1 MKILIRDGKIIGTA
15 TDVYEGPEEFIQ
27 TLLDI
32 DLSKLEWCTIVDGQL
47 VFDRKSQLAAL
58 RYEKETSGITL
69 ASGVEI
75 ATDRQTQSILSAA
88 YNRAKVDPAF
98 SVDWKGANG
107 WITLTAEMI
116 IYIGDKVFSYV
127 QACFSHERELSELLD
142 QDSSTDITVGW
153 PVREGL

>member
-1 MKILIRDGKIIGTA
+1 MKILIRDNKIIGTA
-15 TDVYEGPEEFIQ
+15 TDAYEGPEEFIQ

-32 DLSKLEWCTIVDGQL
+32 NLSKLEWCSVVNGQL

-58 RYEKETSGITL
+58 RYEKEIAGITL

-88 YNRAKVDPAF
+88 YNRAKVDSAF
-98 SVDWKGANG
+98 FVDWKGANG

-127 QACFSHERELSELLD
+127 QACFSHERELSELID
-142 QDSSTDITVGW
+142 QDSSTDITIGW
-153 PVREGL
+153 PVKEGL